1 MIIQN
6 AIKESTRIELKHRVF
21 FSWRPFC
28 VIRSPSFI
36 VVIRLRN
43 HFISFVSTLPWT
55 SKFESTPVYNPPLKV
70 RQAAEAVSNLHKTCS
85 SPSIF
90 AMAGDSSWRA
100 MDAVDSDR
108 NIERNSDIYSD
119 RKFDRTSD
127 IFTRQQQ
134 HRTPGSDRFYPSE
147 MHLAAAKSDTSRA
160 TDNRGSS
167 YYSRDFD
174 NSTNTGQTTTTTTS
188 SFNNKRD
195 FLSGGSK
202 ETSPRKETSRS
213 RDSSQSKTLSDYQS
227 FKYQLL
233 NQDRRPSQEENKVF
247 LNPSGKQFIMK
258 YFTYLLEK
266 FSSKLGSLP
275 ML

>member
-1 MIIQN
+1 M
-6 AIKESTRIELKHRVF
+6 F
-21 FSWRPFC
+21 F
-28 VIRSPSFI
+28 
-36 VVIRLRN
+36 
-43 HFISFVSTLPWT
+43 SFVSTLPWT

-90 AMAGDSSWRA
+90 AMAGDSSWRTT
-100 MDAVDSDR
+100 DAGDSDR
-108 NIERNSDIYSD
+108 NFESNSDIYNY

-134 HRTPGSDRFYPSE
+134 HRNPGSDRFYPSE
-147 MHLAAAKSDTSRA
+147 KNLATATSDTNRA

-167 YYSRDFD
+167 YYSRDFVD
-174 NSTNTGQTTTTTTS
+174 NSTNTGQTTTTTS

-247 LNPSGKQFIMK
+247 LNPSGKHFV
-258 YFTYLLEK
+258 
-266 FSSKLGSLP
+266 
-275 ML
+275 MLFGKGYAIH